1 MAKKISAFAC
11 LECSTKSKEGV
22 REIFESA
29 TKAALHAG
37 LYLHTFFDKLLWL
50 AFALRMSRKRD

>member
-1 MAKKISAFAC
+1 MAEKISAFAC

-37 LYLHTFFDKLLWL
+37 LYLHTFF
-50 AFALRMSRKRD
+50 